1 MNLTTDVSYV
11 SINKLNQNDGLQMK
25 TILIVDDAPEVRE
38 MLNDFL
44 TMQQFGTLQ
53 AENGAEAMKI
63 VGESH
68 PDLAIVDIEMPQ
80 MNGLEFAR
88 WASDAFPEIPIII
101 ISAYLEKYSLEFI
114 KNLGVKKVLRKPLDL
129 RQLKEEIDALI
140 DGQ

>member
-1 MNLTTDVSYV
+1 MNLTSDVSYV
-11 SINKLNQNDGLQMK
+11 SIDKINQNDGPQMK
-25 TILIVDDAPEVRE
+25 TILIVDDALEVRE

-44 TMQQFGTLQ
+44 NMQQFETLQ
-53 AENGAEAMKI
+53 AENGVEAMKI
-63 VGESH
+63 VGKSH

-140 DGQ
+140 DDQ

>member
-1 MNLTTDVSYV
+1 MNLTSDVSYV
-11 SINKLNQNDGLQMK
+11 SIDKINQNDGPQMK
-25 TILIVDDAPEVRE
+25 TILIVDDALEVRE

-44 TMQQFGTLQ
+44 TMQKFGTLQ
-53 AENGAEAMKI
+53 AENGVEAMKI
-63 VGESH
+63 VGKSH

-114 KNLGVKKVLRKPLDL
+114 KNLGVKKVLRKPLDI

-140 DGQ
+140 DDQ

>member
-1 MNLTTDVSYV
+1 MNLTSDVSYV
-11 SINKLNQNDGLQMK
+11 SIDKINQNDGLQMK
-25 TILIVDDAPEVRE
+25 TILIVDDALEVRE

-44 TMQQFGTLQ
+44 TMQKFGTLQ
-53 AENGAEAMKI
+53 AENGVEAMKI
-63 VGESH
+63 VGKSH

-114 KNLGVKKVLRKPLDL
+114 KNLGVKKVLRKPLDI

-140 DGQ
+140 DDQ

>member
-1 MNLTTDVSYV
+1 
-11 SINKLNQNDGLQMK
+11 MK
-25 TILIVDDAPEVRE
+25 TILIVDDALEVRE

-44 TMQQFGTLQ
+44 AMQKFKTLQ
-53 AENGAEAMKI
+53 AENGVGAVKI
-63 VGESH
+63 VNEKR

-88 WASDAFPEIPIII
+88 WAAETFPEMPIII

-129 RQLKEEIDALI
+129 RQLKDEIDGLI
-140 DGQ
+140 DTQ

>member
-1 MNLTTDVSYV
+1 MNLTSDVSYV
-11 SINKLNQNDGLQMK
+11 SIDKINQNDGLQMK
-25 TILIVDDAPEVRE
+25 TILIVDDALEVRE

-44 TMQQFGTLQ
+44 TMQKFGTLQ
-53 AENGAEAMKI
+53 AENGVEAMKI
-63 VGESH
+63 VGKSH

-101 ISAYLEKYSLEFI
+101 ISAYLEKSSLEFI

-140 DGQ
+140 DDQ